1 MGYTVNVNAWFAHYE
16 ANGWRVGRN
25 PMKDWKAA
33 IRTWQ
38 HNGYGN
44 AGGNQSAVPAAP
56 AEAPRSQTS
65 QIQRMIERLE
75 AKK

>member
-1 MGYTVNVNAWFAHYE
+1 
-16 ANGWRVGRN
+16 
-25 PMKDWKAA
+25 MKDWRAA

-44 AGGNQSAVPAAP
+44 TGGHQSAVPAAP

-65 QIQRMIERLE
+65 QIQRMIEKLE